1 MYYQIL
7 PTKIVYPK
15 IPSNIPIDKI
25 DIIIPAI
32 NTPIQAAKKD
42 FFLSISSIA
51 AIRHPVQAP
60 VPGNGIP
67 TKRTNPQKPYFSI
80 FPYFCSTF
88 LSSQST
94 NLLKQPTLL
103 VRILSIID
111 LINQSIK
118 GTGNIFPI

>member
-67 TKRTNPQKPYFSI
+67 TKRTNPKSHTFQFVRFSVLPFYQAKVQI
-80 FPYFCSTF
+80 F
-88 LSSQST
+88 
-94 NLLKQPTLL
+94 
-103 VRILSIID
+103 
-111 LINQSIK
+111 
-118 GTGNIFPI
+118 